1 MADNT
6 DNQAADGK
14 KKGKGLLIGILAVV
28 LAGGGGAGWF
38 FLKPPADPDA
48 EQQKK
53 YLPAAEPI
61 FINLDP
67 FTVNLADAGGD
78 RMAQLT
84 IVLEMLNQ
92 HAADDLNKLLPA
104 VRNDL
109 LLLLSSQESKQ
120 MLSRAGKENLA
131 REISEHTAK
140 VLGWEPEDDKATE
153 EKAGNGRG
161 TRVRTAR
168 IARPNPVVA
177 VHFNQLLV
185 Q

>member
-6 DNQAADGK
+6 DNQADGGK

-38 FLKPPADPDA
+38 FLKPPADPNA
-48 EQQKK
+48 EQQKR
-53 YLPAAEPI
+53 YLPAAEPM
-61 FINLDP
+61 FVNLDP
-67 FTVNLADAGGD
+67 FTVNLADPGGE

-84 IVLEMLNQ
+84 IVLEVLNQ
-92 HAADDLNKLLPA
+92 HVVDDLKKYMPA

-120 MLSRAGKENLA
+120 MLSRTGKEALA
-131 REISEHTAK
+131 REISAHTAK
-140 VLGWEPEDDKATE
+140 VLGWVDDDGKAQE
-153 EKAGNGRG
+153 EGSRG
-161 TRVRTAR
+161 TRVRTAQ
-168 IARPNPVVA
+168 IVRPNPVLA